1 MNILVLAGGADQIA
15 LIQELRS
22 RNVQNIVLI
31 DYYENPPAK
40 KYADKHVVAS
50 TLDVEA
56 VKRICIS
63 VLFFPFFQAGLRQ
76 CRSYGLHI

>member
-31 DYYENPPAK
+31 DYYENLQLK
-40 KYADKHVVAS
+40 NM
-50 TLDVEA
+50 
-56 VKRICIS
+56 RINMLWQ
-63 VLFFPFFQAGLRQ
+63 VHLMWKL
-76 CRSYGLHI
+76 

>member
-40 KYADKHVVAS
+40 NM
-50 TLDVEA
+50 
-56 VKRICIS
+56 RINMLWQ
-63 VLFFPFFQAGLRQ
+63 VHLMWKL
-76 CRSYGLHI
+76 

>member
-31 DYYENPPAK
+31 DLEFN
-40 KYADKHVVAS
+40 
-50 TLDVEA
+50 L
-56 VKRICIS
+56 
-63 VLFFPFFQAGLRQ
+63 
-76 CRSYGLHI
+76 

>member
-31 DYYENPPAK
+31 DYYEILQLKNM
-40 KYADKHVVAS
+40 
-50 TLDVEA
+50 
-56 VKRICIS
+56 RINMLWQ
-63 VLFFPFFQAGLRQ
+63 VHLMWKL
-76 CRSYGLHI
+76 